1 MSAAEERLANDP
13 SSELW
18 GEHRSRYRFAI
29 EGSGARGQGPG
40 ARGQGSVARCQYS
53 VVKVPEPVA
62 HAQRGAATSAP
73 PAARLRA
80 GATGPEV
87 SPAPAAARLP
97 AGAAGGAGEVG
108 TLKAEPRRGGGD
120 GGVAGLVV
128 LDVASGAGFG
138 LEMLGQAG
146 ARAIGVDYDGGALLD
161 VRRRRQHERLVR
173 GDATCLP
180 LKDASADL
188 VVSFET
194 IEHVP
199 DAEAL
204 VLEIRRVL
212 KPGGR
217 LVLSTPNRD
226 FGPPERHTGNPF
238 HVREFTAD
246 ELRDL
251 LRASFEQVQLFGQ
264 RPSAAYR
271 YVPFLM
277 LERQN
282 APSALAWKLLV
293 RLPFELRNRL
303 ALALSGRPFYP
314 GEDDYRFV
322 PEACDGAHALVAVA
336 C

>member
-1 MSAAEERLANDP
+1 VSAAEERLANDP

-18 GEHRSRYRFAI
+18 GEHRSRYRFAV
-29 EGSGARGQGPG
+29 EGSGV
-40 ARGQGSVARCQYS
+40 RGQGS
-53 VVKVPEPVA
+53 
-62 HAQRGAATSAP
+62 
-73 PAARLRA
+73 
-80 GATGPEV
+80 
-87 SPAPAAARLP
+87 
-97 AGAAGGAGEVG
+97 
-108 TLKAEPRRGGGD
+108 
-120 GGVAGLVV
+120 GLVV

-138 LEMLGQAG
+138 LEMLRQAG
-146 ARAIGVDYDGGALLD
+146 ACAIGVDYDAGTLAD
-161 VRRRRQHERLVR
+161 VRRRLRASRLVR

-180 LKDASADL
+180 LKDASIDL

-238 HVREFTAD
+238 HIREFTAD

-251 LRASFEQVQLFGQ
+251 LRASFENVQLFGQ
-264 RPSAAYR
+264 RPSDAYR

-277 LERQN
+277 LARQN
-282 APSALAWKLLV
+282 NDPSALGWKLLV
-293 RLPFELRNRL
+293 RLPFGLRNRL
-303 ALALSGRPFYP
+303 AVALSGRPFYP

-322 PEACDGAHALVAVA
+322 PEACAGAHALVAVA
-336 C
+336 R